1 LAEWAA
7 VAGGRVLASCRGRPD
22 PWVYPLAGG
31 YHVCMETF
39 QMPTAEILRRLEA
52 LKQGPWGPQAAAR
65 FEALTAELD
74 ERPVQDIVTAEAELA
89 K

>member
-1 LAEWAA
+1 
-7 VAGGRVLASCRGRPD
+7 
-22 PWVYPLAGG
+22 
-31 YHVCMETF
+31 METF